1 MSKSSNVVIRNLNE
15 IDEEDRWENN
25 KDLAEHL
32 IHDVLD
38 LTEVEVISATRIP
51 ETKADDRN
59 RMMIV
64 ALSNRSMR
72 GIM

>member
-1 MSKSSNVVIRNLNE
+1 MGEQQRS
-15 IDEEDRWENN
+15 
-25 KDLAEHL
+25 AQHL

-51 ETKADDRN
+51 ETKADDTS

-72 GIM
+72 GRVLNRVTKKLQEKEEWKCLH